1 MLHLEDNH
9 EDIIAKAMRGRKI
22 GKTALADSSGLEK
35 ADIENLLKGNF
46 TEDSILR
53 ISPQLKLDGHRL
65 AKLAQRPL

>member
-35 ADIENLLKGNF
+35 ADIETITDK
-46 TEDSILR
+46 
-53 ISPQLKLDGHRL
+53 QLHQPVMITVKR
-65 AKLAQRPL
+65 